1 MDRQIVYPGAI
12 PLETDL
18 LNTNK
23 YAMIGIAKLAS
34 TVMGVNTYLRG
45 LSCTASSPASM
56 IINIARGE
64 IYSLQNIDNTAYSSL
79 PADTVNTILKQGV
92 ILTTT
97 PFTLTAPTTA
107 GQSINYLIQ
116 VAYQDVDTGATV
128 LPYYNAANPSQAYSG
143 PNNSGVAQYTARTG
157 VCVVSLKSGVAAITG
172 TQTTPSADA
181 GYTEAWVITVAQ
193 GATTITSANIAVAL
207 NAPFLPVSGLVDGIQ
222 RNAMTFA
229 SDTGS
234 ANAYV
239 ASYLPNL
246 PTIADG
252 IRLTFKAKTANTG
265 ASTFSPNGSA
275 SAPVYSHANQ
285 ALQGGEIA
293 ANGLVEVEWN
303 STNSA
308 WILCGNSGGATPVLA
323 GTQSNHAV
331 NLGQGNAQWSPV
343 VGASRNARMSVTA
356 ASSTATFTADQL
368 TVTTALNG
376 QTYLLTS
383 FNKTINLGT
392 TGAGGMDTGTAPVA
406 GFVALYAIYNP
417 STQTAALLAVNTS
430 AIVAP
435 EVCAGVLPVGYTASA
450 LVSVWRTASSQLVI
464 GYQQGRKIVTQSSV
478 ATSSNT
484 LPASYFALGLTAIVP
499 INAKFVSGWIG
510 ITTTAAANNQLFLS
524 SSASGIYEHLIQA
537 APAVTLNTPIPEMS
551 IITPQTIYYKATSNG
566 SVSLFV
572 INING
577 YTF

>member
-181 GYTEAWVITVAQ
+181 GYTAAWAITVAQ

-234 ANAYV
+234 ANTYV

-252 IRLTFKAKTANTG
+252 IRLTFKAKTGNTG

-275 SAPVYSHANQ
+275 SAPIYSHANQ

-331 NLGQGNAQWSPV
+331 NLGQLKSRAMNIQKFTSSGSFIVPDGVTQLWVSGCAAGGGGGSSLASDSASFVTGGSGGGAGQPVMRIPITVTPGQVIPVTIGNGGTGGAAATNNATAGGNTQLGVGGALLNLVGGSPGSLGGGGTTFPASYGGPPGGIGYPNGSYALDTV
-343 VGASRNARMSVTA
+343 SFSATTAYGGLGGQGASGPFGQAGSAGRGAMGQGVA
-356 ASSTATFTADQL
+356 AFAGF
-368 TVTTALNG
+368 G
-376 QTYLLTS
+376 Y
-383 FNKTINLGT
+383 
-392 TGAGGMDTGTAPVA
+392 GAGGSGAGGAYRSATNVA
-406 GFVALYAIYNP
+406 G
-417 STQTAALLAVNTS
+417 AAGA
-430 AIVAP
+430 
-435 EVCAGVLPVGYTASA
+435 AGLNGY
-450 LVSVWRTASSQLVI
+450 LVI
-464 GYQQGRKIVTQSSV
+464 E
-478 ATSSNT
+478 
-484 LPASYFALGLTAIVP
+484 
-499 INAKFVSGWIG
+499 W
-510 ITTTAAANNQLFLS
+510 
-524 SSASGIYEHLIQA
+524 
-537 APAVTLNTPIPEMS
+537 
-551 IITPQTIYYKATSNG
+551 
-566 SVSLFV
+566 
-572 INING
+572 
-577 YTF
+577 